1 MALVACYECGGKVST
16 SAVACPHCGAPPKQ
30 QTSVA
35 ETDNLIKDNA
45 VTAESENKDTKR
57 ISGILDEDVNQ
68 TTVKEKTKRIY
79 GWMLAAGLFLV
90 LLIVVILITQS
101 KPRSPE
107 TVSLINS
114 EGNTVSCPPR
124 GDDACVSDAEGKGF
138 IKLSNAVAGI
148 TVDWKA
154 KPLRVIEVRGTAAEA
169 GVRNGDILV
178 ELDGSTIVEPLS
190 IFMLMGSKQPGD
202 ELKVKVMR
210 DGRPLDFVY
219 NVMPR

>member
-1 MALVACYECGGKVST
+1 MALVECYECGGKVST
-16 SAVACPHCGAPPKQ
+16 SAAACPHCGAPSKQ

-45 VTAESENKDTKR
+45 VTAEDENKDARDT
-57 ISGILDEDVNQ
+57 EDVNQ
-68 TTVKEKTKRIY
+68 TTVKEKIKRIY
-79 GWMLAAGLFLV
+79 GWILALGLVLVFLV
-90 LLIVVILITQS
+90 VVILITQS
-101 KPRSPE
+101 RPRSPE
-107 TVSLINS
+107 TVSLIDS
-114 EGNTVSCPPR
+114 EGSTVSCSPR
-124 GDDACVSDAEGKGF
+124 DGDACVSDAEAKGF
-138 IKLSNAVAGI
+138 VKLSDAVAGI
-148 TVDWKA
+148 KVDWNA
-154 KPLRVIEVRGTAAEA
+154 KPLKIIEVRGTAADA

-210 DGRPLDFVY
+210 DGRPLNFVY

>member
-1 MALVACYECGGKVST
+1 MPRFFNC
-16 SAVACPHCGAPPKQ
+16 PPK
-30 QTSVA
+30 SSDSCVG
-35 ETDNLIKDNA
+35 D
-45 VTAESENKDTKR
+45 AES
-57 ISGILDEDVNQ
+57 
-68 TTVKEKTKRIY
+68 
-79 GWMLAAGLFLV
+79 
-90 LLIVVILITQS
+90 
-101 KPRSPE
+101 
-107 TVSLINS
+107 
-114 EGNTVSCPPR
+114 
-124 GDDACVSDAEGKGF
+124 KGF
-138 IKLSNAVAGI
+138 VKLSNAVAGI

-210 DGRPLDFVY
+210 DGRPLNFVY

>member
-16 SAVACPHCGAPPKQ
+16 SAAACPHCGAPSKR
-30 QTSVA
+30 QTSIA
-35 ETDNLIKDNA
+35 ETDNLIKNNA
-45 VTAESENKDTKR
+45 VTAENENR
-57 ISGILDEDVNQ
+57 EDVNQ

-79 GWMLAAGLFLV
+79 GWMLAAGLVLVFLV
-90 LLIVVILITQS
+90 VVILVTQS
-101 KPRSPE
+101 KPLSPE

-114 EGNTVSCPPR
+114 EGSTVSCPPKSS
-124 GDDACVSDAEGKGF
+124 DSCVRDAESKGF
-138 IKLSNAVAGI
+138 VKLSNAVAGI

-210 DGRPLDFVY
+210 DGRPLNFVY

>member
-16 SAVACPHCGAPPKQ
+16 SAVACPHCGAPKGQ
-30 QTSVA
+30 RSIA

-45 VTAESENKDTKR
+45 VTAENENK
-57 ISGILDEDVNQ
+57 EDVNQ

-148 TVDWKA
+148 TVDWNA

>member
-1 MALVACYECGGKVST
+1 MNVEAKSAQALL
-16 SAVACPHCGAPPKQ
+16 PAP
-30 QTSVA
+30 
-35 ETDNLIKDNA
+35 IKDNA
-45 VTAESENKDTKR
+45 VTAENENK
-57 ISGILDEDVNQ
+57 EDVNQ
-68 TTVKEKTKRIY
+68 TTVKEKTKRIH

-210 DGRPLDFVY
+210 DGRPLNFVY